1 MKKIIL
7 SLAAIACTV
16 LSTAQSISIES
27 FATGLS
33 APVDI
38 QNAGDDRLFVV
49 EKAGRII
56 ILESDGTESGTFLN
70 ITSLVS
76 GGGEQGL
83 LGLAF
88 HPNYTTNGH
97 FFVNYT
103 DTGGD
108 SQISR
113 FTVSG
118 DPDVADAGSE
128 FQIIDYAQPF
138 SNHNGGSLVFGP
150 DGLLYIGT
158 GDGGSGG
165 DPGNRAQNKQLL
177 LGKMLRIDIDNPTNG
192 NNYGIPADN
201 PYLGDAGG
209 LDEIWAIGLR
219 NPFKYDFDPAS
230 NDLWIADVGQN
241 AVEEID
247 RVDYTEADLNYGW
260 RCYEGS
266 SPFNTTGCPA
276 ASTLTF
282 PVFEYAQGSGCSI
295 TGGKVYTG
303 TTYPDAQGFFFY
315 ADLCDSRIAAVGP
328 DNVNQAFGTFGGNT
342 WTTFGRDVTG
352 EIYIGDFNG
361 TIYKI
366 TDVVVLPLS
375 TDSFEINGFRLFPNP
390 ATNTL
395 TLTSD
400 SQIINEIAIYD
411 LKGSLVI
418 ENSNTNTLRQEMNIS
433 ALTPGLYITEVTS
446 ENGNRFTHKL
456 VIK

>member
-7 SLAAIACTV
+7 SLATIACTV

-56 ILESDGTESGTFLN
+56 ILESDGTESGIFLD

-103 DTGGD
+103 DLNGD

-118 DPDVADAGSE
+118 DPDVADTGSE
-128 FQIIDYAQPF
+128 LEVIDYAQPF

-165 DPGNRAQNKQLL
+165 DPGNRAQDKQLL

-201 PYLGDAGG
+201 PYLGDPSG

-247 RVDYTEADLNYGW
+247 RVDYTVADLNYGW

-266 SPFNTTGCPA
+266 SPFDTSGCPA

-315 ADLCDSRIAAVGP
+315 ADLCD
-328 DNVNQAFGTFGGNT
+328 
-342 WTTFGRDVTG
+342 
-352 EIYIGDFNG
+352 
-361 TIYKI
+361 
-366 TDVVVLPLS
+366 
-375 TDSFEINGFRLFPNP
+375 
-390 ATNTL
+390 
-395 TLTSD
+395 
-400 SQIINEIAIYD
+400 
-411 LKGSLVI
+411 
-418 ENSNTNTLRQEMNIS
+418 
-433 ALTPGLYITEVTS
+433 
-446 ENGNRFTHKL
+446 
-456 VIK
+456 